1 MFDQAAFYIYLGIFV
16 ALVAAGMGAPIPEEL
31 PIVTAGAMVGHVA
44 DPQVPPAL
52 LTVYSGSPHAGFPAN
67 LPWALFLSDHLDV
80 PGSSPLPSSLRWWI
94 MLPVCIL
101 GVVLSDGLL
110 YCVGR
115 FGGRRLL
122 QNPLVTRLLPPQKQ
136 VRIEQNFHKY
146 GILVLLFARFLPAI

>member
-1 MFDQAAFYIYLGIFV
+1 MFDQAAFYIYLGIFL

-44 DPQVPPAL
+44 DQAPPAQLLMAYSSSPQV
-52 LTVYSGSPHAGFPAN
+52 GFPAN
-67 LPWALFLSDHLDV
+67 LPWALFLSDHVDV
-80 PGSSPLPSSLRWWI
+80 PGSSPLPRLRWWI

-122 QNPLVTRLLPPQKQ
+122 QNRWVTRL
-136 VRIEQNFHKY
+136 
-146 GILVLLFARFLPAI
+146 